1 MIAPLQIVDLP
12 VRYLGERWQAAYVV
26 KDLDEALRYWTEVLK
41 VGPFV
46 RIDTSRG
53 TRKILYRGTET
64 QADYSVAFAYWGDVQ
79 IEIVNQVNDEPSIF
93 KEFLDTGREGLQHI
107 CYWPDDMDTAC
118 SQLEASGFVERT
130 SVVHA
135 DGTRDIVYYDPPS
148 HLGTMIEIVRMNDD
162 RRAYFGRIESLAR
175 SWDGVTRP
183 VRRFADRAA
192 FLASGE
198 GSRG

>member
-1 MIAPLQIVDLP
+1 MIAPSQNLELP
-12 VRYLGERWQAAYVV
+12 VRFLGERWQAAYVV

-53 TRKILYRGTET
+53 TRKILYRGKET
-64 QADYSVAFAYWGDVQ
+64 LADYSVAFAYWGDVQ
-79 IEIVNQVNDEPSIF
+79 IEIVHQVNEEPSIF
-93 KEFLDTGREGLQHI
+93 KEFLDSGREGLQHI
-107 CYWPDDMDTAC
+107 CYWPEDTDTAC
-118 SQLEASGFVERT
+118 SQLEANGFVERT
-130 SVVHA
+130 AVVHA

-148 HLGTMIEIVRMNDD
+148 HLGTMIEIVRMNED
-162 RRAYFGRIESLAR
+162 RKAYFGRIESLAR
-175 SWDGVTRP
+175 DWDGTTRP